1 MCMANPGF
9 FIWPQVIRPQEAQ
22 LAGFLNPIQT
32 LDSAF
37 HLGVV
42 NPTSGVKVPIAVGA
56 YVISS
61 QQSDTAMS
69 SSTTHA
75 SVACSSSDE
84 ADRTLLSADFSMW
97 GQCGQSA
104 SLSNLTTKVMSAG
117 ASVLEKAAASFAER
131 QDLYE
136 VQQECIVEPVP
147 SPFQHGSSSH
157 SDGNTLLI
165 STTDSGMRTR
175 SAHNPVHAAS
185 GVLELLH
192 RCQQQQVHT
201 LTDAAVGGVCRG
213 LSMAARVMQGAV
225 AGLLRTAATE
235 LPAVQIS
242 VHSSDSR
249 TPNHMLSSDIGVLES
264 TAAKPTGFMERT
276 SHSCGAMSKPQ
287 LLHSS
292 IRALQHDLFQLRP
305 HPRGSLANLVPV
317 PFDSS
322 AVQLKAGEVLLQV
335 MAVGLNFR
343 DVLNVLGM
351 YPGDPGPPGADCAGV
366 IMAAGAAQTDHAS
379 PGFTV
384 GDAVFGIAPGSVG
397 SCVVTSA
404 SNLVPM
410 PAHLGF
416 HEAAT
421 VPTVMVTGQVALLQA
436 AQVSAG
442 DTVLVHAAAGGVG
455 LAAIQ
460 LLQAAGATVVA
471 TAGSPQKRAVLHKL
485 GVRHVVSS
493 RHTQF
498 VAEVAQLGGA
508 DVVLNSLTSSGLV
521 AASLAVLKTNG
532 RFVEISKRDIWAQQ
546 QMAVERPDCAFAYIA
561 VDFLSAACIQ
571 SSLQWAAG
579 ALTKGTICPLPCIC
593 QPIGNA
599 PAAFRQMMQAGHVG
613 KVVLTHPITGMGS
626 ASAAVGSSV
635 TVTGGLGGLG
645 LLMAKWAL
653 HQSALPLS
661 LTLLSRSGR
670 TQANKNFASLL
681 RSGCSVTAHML
692 DASFQTDAACI
703 GKATQHQSD
712 RSSTRVAAPLT
723 TLLHASGVLQDSML
737 QGQTPTGLRAA
748 LAPKVAG
755 LLAMGS
761 AIGLLPMQHV
771 ALFSSVASLLGT
783 AGQANYA
790 AANAGL
796 DAWAAAQQSAG
807 CVAKAVQWGAW
818 SSTGQ
823 RDAPNQSVAGNG
835 GVPTSMP
842 QSSLPLLFDLAC
854 YTMCRCTVWTA
865 FDWTTYQLHGH
876 SVYMTCHMLYVI
888 HVTARW
894 RVHACCN
901 VPATCL

>member
-1 MCMANPGF
+1 MSPCCV
-9 FIWPQVIRPQEAQ
+9 WLQVIRPEEAE
-22 LAGFLNPIQT
+22 LAGFLTPIQT

-42 NPTSGVKVPIAVGA
+42 DPSSGVKVPIAVGS

-61 QQSDTAMS
+61 QTADSARRSNTM
-69 SSTTHA
+69 HA
-75 SVACSSSDE
+75 SVANGSSDP
-84 ADRTLLSADFSMW
+84 ADKTCANADFSMW
-97 GQCGQSA
+97 GRCGHFA
-104 SLSNLTTKVMSAG
+104 SLSKLTTKLVSASPS
-117 ASVLEKAAASFAER
+117 AVDKAAALFVEQ

-136 VQQECIVEPVP
+136 VQQDCIVEPAQQLSRAP
-147 SPFQHGSSSH
+147 QHLHSRH
-157 SDGNTLLI
+157 SDGATLLT
-165 STTDSGMRTR
+165 STTGNGVLARLPQD
-175 SAHNPVHAAS
+175 PVHAAS
-185 GVLELLH
+185 AFLELLH
-192 RCQQQQVHT
+192 TCQQRAQPQMHI
-201 LTDAAVGGVCRG
+201 LTDAAANGMCSG
-213 LSMAARVMQGAV
+213 LSMQARVMQGAV
-225 AGLLRTAATE
+225 SGLLRTAATE
-235 LPAVQIS
+235 LPAVRVS
-242 VHSSDSR
+242 VHCTDR
-249 TPNHMLSSDIGVLES
+249 CMPNHSLGLDTVALEAKLTGFVES
-264 TAAKPTGFMERT
+264 T
-276 SHSCGAMSKPQ
+276 SHNSGSMSKPQ
-287 LLHSS
+287 LVHSS
-292 IRALQHDLFQLRP
+292 IRAPQHDLFQLRP
-305 HPRGSLANLVPV
+305 YPRGSLANLVPV
-317 PFDSS
+317 PFDAA
-322 AVQLKAGEVLLQV
+322 AVQLKADEVLLQV

-366 IMAAGAAQTDHAS
+366 VMAVGTTAASQ
-379 PGFTV
+379 GFTV
-384 GDAVFGIAPGSVG
+384 GDAAFGIAPGSLG

-410 PAHLGF
+410 PSHLGF

-421 VPTVMVTGQVALLQA
+421 IPTVMVTGQVALSQA

-442 DTVLVHAAAGGVG
+442 DSVLVHAAAGGVG

-460 LLQAAGATVVA
+460 LLQSAGAIVIA
-471 TAGSPQKRAVLHKL
+471 TAGSAQKRAVLHKL
-485 GVRHVVSS
+485 GVQHVVSS

-498 VAEVAQLGGA
+498 VAEVSQLGGV
-508 DVVLNSLTSSGLV
+508 DVVLNSLTSSGMV

-546 QMAVERPDCAFAYIA
+546 QVAAERPDCTFAYIA

-571 SSLQWAAG
+571 SSLQWASE

-626 ASAAVGSSV
+626 QSSAVGSSV
-635 TVTGGLGGLG
+635 TITGGLGGLG

-653 HQSALPLS
+653 HQSALPVR

-670 TQANKNFASLL
+670 TKTNRHFTSLL
-681 RSGCSVTAHML
+681 KSGSSVTAQML
-692 DASFQTDAACI
+692 DASFQTDAAYI
-703 GKATQHQSD
+703 GKASQHQVAGLGA
-712 RSSTRVAAPLT
+712 SSSQPSTPLT

-737 QGQTPTGLRAA
+737 QGQTPAGLRVA

-755 LLAMGS
+755 LTSMGS

-807 CVAKAVQWGAW
+807 RVAKAIQWGAW
-818 SSTGQ
+818 SSTG
-823 RDAPNQSVAGNG
+823 
-835 GVPTSMP
+835 
-842 QSSLPLLFDLAC
+842 
-854 YTMCRCTVWTA
+854 
-865 FDWTTYQLHGH
+865 
-876 SVYMTCHMLYVI
+876 
-888 HVTARW
+888 
-894 RVHACCN
+894 
-901 VPATCL
+901 

>member
-1 MCMANPGF
+1 MIGRAYPELLV
-9 FIWPQVIRPQEAQ
+9 WPQVIRPQEAQ
-22 LAGFLNPIQT
+22 LTGFLNPIQT

-37 HLGVV
+37 HLGMV
-42 NPTSGVKVPIAVGA
+42 NPSSGVKVPIAVGA

-61 QQSDTAMS
+61 QHADTAMS
-69 SSTTHA
+69 SNAMHA
-75 SVACSSSDE
+75 SVARGSSNE
-84 ADRTLLSADFSMW
+84 ADKTLASSDFSMW

-117 ASVLEKAAASFAER
+117 VSVLDKAAASFAER

-136 VQQECIVEPVP
+136 VQQECIVEPAP
-147 SPFQHGSSSH
+147 SPLHHGSSSH
-157 SDGNTLLI
+157 SDGMSLLI
-165 STTDSGMRTR
+165 STTDNGMLTR
-175 SAHNPVHAAS
+175 LAHNPVHAAS

-192 RCQQQQVHT
+192 RCQQQPQHRVHT
-201 LTDAAVGGVCRG
+201 LTDDAVGGVCRG
-213 LSMAARVMQGAV
+213 PSMAARVMQGAI

-235 LPAVQIS
+235 MPALQIS
-242 VHSSDSR
+242 VHSSDRR
-249 TPNHMLSSDIGVLES
+249 TPSHMLCSDIGVWES
-264 TAAKPTGFMERT
+264 MEAKSTGFVEST
-276 SHSCGAMSKPQ
+276 SHSCGAISKPQ
-287 LLHSS
+287 LMHSS
-292 IRALQHDLFQLRP
+292 IRAPQHDLFQLRP

-317 PFDSS
+317 PFDSLT
-322 AVQLKAGEVLLQV
+322 VQLKAGEVLLQV
-335 MAVGLNFR
+335 MAVGVNFR

-366 IMAAGAAQTDHAS
+366 IMAVGASHTDHVS
-379 PGFTV
+379 PGFTI
-384 GDAVFGIAPGSVG
+384 GDAVFGIAPGSLG

-410 PAHLGF
+410 PSHLGF

-421 VPTVMVTGQVALLQA
+421 VPTVMVTGQVALRQA
-436 AQVSAG
+436 AQVSAA

-460 LLQAAGATVVA
+460 LLQAAGATVIA

-485 GVRHVVSS
+485 GVQHVVSS

-546 QMAVERPDCAFAYIA
+546 QVAVERPDCTFAYIA

-571 SSLQWAAG
+571 SSLQWASA

-593 QPIGNA
+593 QPIGSA

-626 ASAAVGSSV
+626 TSSAVGSSV

-645 LLMAKWAL
+645 LLMARWAL

-670 TQANKNFASLL
+670 TQANRDVAVLVN
-681 RSGCSVTAHML
+681 SGCSVTAQML
-692 DASFQTDAACI
+692 DASFQSDAASI
-703 GKATQHQSD
+703 GQASQHQSD
-712 RSSTRVAAPLT
+712 TSCTQGAAPLT

-737 QGQTPTGLRAA
+737 QGQTPAGLRAA

-755 LLAMGS
+755 LPAMGS

-790 AANAGL
+790 AANAAL
-796 DAWAAAQQSAG
+796 DAWAVAQQSAG
-807 CVAKAVQWGAW
+807 CVAKAIQWGAW

-823 RDAPNQSVAGNG
+823 RDAPK
-835 GVPTSMP
+835 PTVVGKSGW
-842 QSSLPLLFDLAC
+842 STIIITLALNLAC
-854 YTMCRCTVWTA
+854 
-865 FDWTTYQLHGH
+865 
-876 SVYMTCHMLYVI
+876 
-888 HVTARW
+888 
-894 RVHACCN
+894 
-901 VPATCL
+901 

>member
-1 MCMANPGF
+1 MAKPEVF
-9 FIWPQVIRPQEAQ
+9 VWPQVIIPQEAQ

-56 YVISS
+56 YVIGS
-61 QQSDTAMS
+61 QQADTAIS
-69 SSTTHA
+69 SSTMHA
-75 SVACSSSDE
+75 SVALGTSLEADKSLSSS
-84 ADRTLLSADFSMW
+84 DFSMW
-97 GQCGQSA
+97 GQCSQSA
-104 SLSNLTTKVMSAG
+104 SLSSLTTKVMMSAG
-117 ASVLEKAAASFAER
+117 ALALEKAAAFFAER

-136 VQQECIVEPVP
+136 VQQECIVEPALCP
-147 SPFQHGSSSH
+147 LQHGSSSSH
-157 SDGNTLLI
+157 SDGNPLLI
-165 STTDSGMRTR
+165 SITDSGMLTR

-185 GVLELLH
+185 SILELLH
-192 RCQQQQVHT
+192 RCQQQPQHRVHT
-201 LTDAAVGGVCRG
+201 LTDAAAGGVCRG
-213 LSMAARVMQGAV
+213 PSTAARVMQGAV

-235 LPAVQIS
+235 MPAVQIS
-242 VHSSDSR
+242 VHSSDRRMPS
-249 TPNHMLSSDIGVLES
+249 HMLSSDIGVLES
-264 TAAKPTGFMERT
+264 MAAKATGFVERT
-276 SHSCGAMSKPQ
+276 SHSCGALSKPQ
-287 LLHSS
+287 LVHSS
-292 IRALQHDLFQLRP
+292 IRAPQHDLFQLRP
-305 HPRGSLANLVPV
+305 QPRGSLANLVPV

-366 IMAAGAAQTDHAS
+366 IMAVGAAQADHAS

-384 GDAVFGIAPGSVG
+384 GDAAFGIAPGSLG

-410 PAHLGF
+410 PSHLGF

-460 LLQAAGATVVA
+460 LLHAAGATVIA

-485 GVRHVVSS
+485 GVEHVVSS

-546 QMAVERPDCAFAYIA
+546 QVAVERPDCTFAYIA

-571 SSLQWAAG
+571 SSLRWAAG

-593 QPIGNA
+593 QPIGSA

-613 KVVLTHPITGMGS
+613 KVVLTHPNTGMGS
-626 ASAAVGSSV
+626 TSSAVGSSV

-670 TQANKNFASLL
+670 TQANSDFAALL
-681 RSGCSVTAHML
+681 GSGCSVTAQML
-692 DASFQTDAACI
+692 DASFQTDAACT
-703 GKATQHQSD
+703 GKASQHQSD
-712 RSSTRVAAPLT
+712 RSCTRAAAPLT

-737 QGQTPTGLRAA
+737 QGQTPAGLRAA

-755 LLAMGS
+755 LPAIGS
-761 AIGLLPMQHV
+761 AIGLLPMRHV

-796 DAWAAAQQSAG
+796 DAWAAAQQSTG
-807 CVAKAVQWGAW
+807 CVAKAIQWGAW

-823 RDAPNQSVAGNG
+823 RCFKTNYCWQKQRCHSHNYSCFSTLPATHVYLLSLDSVS
-835 GVPTSMP
+835 VTQTWCVHDMS
-842 QSSLPLLFDLAC
+842 
-854 YTMCRCTVWTA
+854 RV
-865 FDWTTYQLHGH
+865 TY
-876 SVYMTCHMLYVI
+876 MI
-888 HVTARW
+888 HVIARW
-894 RVHACCN
+894 KLHS
-901 VPATCL
+901 

>member
-1 MCMANPGF
+1 MICMANPAF
-9 FIWPQVIRPQEAQ
+9 YAWPQVMRPQEAQ
-22 LAGFLNPIQT
+22 VAGFLNPIQT

-42 NPTSGVKVPIAVGA
+42 NPSRGVKVPIAVGA

-61 QQSDTAMS
+61 QQADTAMS
-69 SSTTHA
+69 SHAMHA
-75 SVACSSSDE
+75 SVACGSSPAADKTLSSSD
-84 ADRTLLSADFSMW
+84 FCIW

-117 ASVLEKAAASFAER
+117 ASALKKAAASFAER

-136 VQQECIVEPVP
+136 VQQHCIVEPAQRP
-147 SPFQHGSSSH
+147 LQHGSSSC

-165 STTDSGMRTR
+165 STTDSKMLTR
-175 SAHNPVHAAS
+175 PAHDPVHAAS
-185 GVLELLH
+185 SVLELLH
-192 RCQQQQVHT
+192 RCQQQPQRQMHA
-201 LTDAAVGGVCRG
+201 LTDAVVAGICRG
-213 LSMAARVMQGAV
+213 PSMAARVLQGAV

-235 LPAVQIS
+235 MPAVQFS
-242 VHSSDSR
+242 VHSSDRR
-249 TPNHMLSSDIGVLES
+249 TPSHMLGSHIGALES
-264 TAAKPTGFMERT
+264 MVAKPTGFVERT
-276 SHSCGAMSKPQ
+276 SHSCGAKSKPQ
-287 LLHSS
+287 LMHSS
-292 IRALQHDLFQLRP
+292 TRAPQHDLFQLRP
-305 HPRGSLANLVPV
+305 HPRGSLANLIPV

-322 AVQLKAGEVLLQV
+322 AIQLRAGEVLLQV
-335 MAVGLNFR
+335 MAVGVNFR

-366 IMAAGAAQTDHAS
+366 IMAVGAAQTDRAS

-384 GDAVFGIAPGSVG
+384 GDAVFGIAPGSLG

-410 PAHLGF
+410 PSHLGF

-460 LLQAAGATVVA
+460 LLQAAGATVIA

-485 GVRHVVSS
+485 GVQHVVSS

-498 VAEVAQLGGA
+498 VAEVTQLGGA

-521 AASLAVLKTNG
+521 AASLAVLKMNG

-546 QMAVERPDCAFAYIA
+546 QVAVERPDCTFAYIA

-593 QPIGNA
+593 QTIGNA

-613 KVVLTHPITGMGS
+613 KVVLTHPITDMGS
-626 ASAAVGSSV
+626 TSSAVGPSV

-670 TQANKNFASLL
+670 SQANRDFASLL
-681 RSGCSVTAHML
+681 VSGCSVTAQML
-692 DASFQTDAACI
+692 DASFQSDAACI
-703 GKATQHQSD
+703 GKALQHQSG
-712 RSSTRVAAPLT
+712 RSSTQVAAPLT

-737 QGQTPTGLRAA
+737 QGQTPAGFRAA

-755 LLAMGS
+755 LTAMGS
-761 AIGLLPMQHV
+761 AIGLLPMQHA

-807 CVAKAVQWGAW
+807 CVAKAIQWGAW

-823 RDAPNQSVAGNG
+823 RDAPSVVAKAG
-835 GVPTSMP
+835 
-842 QSSLPLLFDLAC
+842 
-854 YTMCRCTVWTA
+854 R
-865 FDWTTYQLHGH
+865 
-876 SVYMTCHMLYVI
+876 
-888 HVTARW
+888 
-894 RVHACCN
+894 
-901 VPATCL
+901 

>member
-1 MCMANPGF
+1 M
-9 FIWPQVIRPQEAQ
+9 
-22 LAGFLNPIQT
+22 
-32 LDSAF
+32 
-37 HLGVV
+37 V
-42 NPTSGVKVPIAVGA
+42 NPSSGVKVPIAVGA
-56 YVISS
+56 YVISNLKTN
-61 QQSDTAMS
+61 TAMS
-69 SSTTHA
+69 LEPMHA
-75 SVACSSSDE
+75 SVASSSLTA
-84 ADRTLLSADFSMW
+84 ADMTSANSDFSMW

-104 SLSNLTTKVMSAG
+104 SLSHLTTKVMSASP
-117 ASVLEKAAASFAER
+117 SVLDKAAAPFAEQ
-131 QDLYE
+131 QDMYE
-136 VQQECIVEPVP
+136 VQQDCIVQPAQQQL
-147 SPFQHGSSSH
+147 QHALHHVRNSR
-157 SDGNTLLI
+157 SDGRTLLI
-165 STTDSGMRTR
+165 SVTGRALLAT
-175 SAHNPVHAAS
+175 SAQDPVHATS

-192 RCQQQQVHT
+192 RCQQQVQPQMHT
-201 LTDAAVGGVCRG
+201 LTVASTGGVCRG
-213 LSMAARVMQGAV
+213 PSMAARVMAGAV
-225 AGLLRTAATE
+225 SGLLRTAATE
-235 LPAVQIS
+235 QPALQIS
-242 VHSSDSR
+242 VRSSDSR
-249 TPNHMLSSDIGVLES
+249 TPSHLLCSDTVVLES
-264 TAAKPTGFMERT
+264 LAAKPTSFVEGT
-276 SHSCGAMSKPQ
+276 SHSSGAMSRPQ
-287 LLHSS
+287 LMHSS
-292 IRALQHDLFQLRP
+292 IRAPQQDLFQLRP

-322 AVQLKAGEVLLQV
+322 AVELQPGQVLLQV

-366 IMAAGAAQTDHAS
+366 VMAVGAKTANHMS
-379 PGFTV
+379 PGFTI
-384 GDAVFGIAPGSVG
+384 GDAVFGIAPGSLG

-404 SNLVPM
+404 SSLVPM
-410 PAHLGF
+410 PSHLGF

-442 DTVLVHAAAGGVG
+442 DSVLVHAAAGGVG

-460 LLQAAGATVVA
+460 LLQAAGATVIA

-485 GVRHVVSS
+485 GVQHVVSS

-498 VAEVAQLGGA
+498 VAEISQLGGV
-508 DVVLNSLTSSGLV
+508 DVVLNSLTSSGMV

-532 RFVEISKRDIWAQQ
+532 RFVEISKRDIWAQHQ
-546 QMAVERPDCAFAYIA
+546 VAVERPDCTFAYIA
-561 VDFLSAACIQ
+561 VDFLSAVCIQ
-571 SSLQWAAG
+571 SSLQWASK

-626 ASAAVGSSV
+626 TSSAVGPSV
-635 TVTGGLGGLG
+635 TITGGLGGLG

-661 LTLLSRSGR
+661 LTLLGRSGR
-670 TQANKNFASLL
+670 SKTNRDFAALVD
-681 RSGCSVTAHML
+681 SGCSMTAQML
-692 DASFQTDAACI
+692 DASFQTDAAYI
-703 GKATQHQSD
+703 GNASQHQSG
-712 RSSTRVAAPLT
+712 SSCTPVAAPLT

-737 QGQTPTGLRAA
+737 QGQTSAGLRVA

-755 LLAMGS
+755 LTAMGS

-807 CVAKAVQWGAW
+807 CVAKAIQWGAW

-823 RDAPNQSVAGNG
+823 TKNQQKNAAFVQKL
-835 GVPTSMP
+835 VFCC
-842 QSSLPLLFDLAC
+842 LLNLQTCQLQEHIMC
-854 YTMCRCTVWTA
+854 YMICDCCI
-865 FDWTTYQLHGH
+865 
-876 SVYMTCHMLYVI
+876 VYM
-888 HVTARW
+888 
-894 RVHACCN
+894 
-901 VPATCL
+901 